1 MDDFCLKKGDSWSTQ
16 VSLECSF
23 PPPPR
28 PREYPDLVPRFS
40 LLLVEM
46 VRTRTT
52 LMNNQWTTQ
61 DTNLRHIEGR

>member
-16 VSLECSF
+16 VSLECSS
-23 PPPPR
+23 PPR

-46 VRTRTT
+46 GRRWTT